1 MTAASPAHARPP
13 RSQPLKIFLILD
25 SLFTLVAAPLA
36 LFWGMMSVM
45 ASTTTTNADWANAYA
60 LVNLTLPVAM
70 VLCLAGAWTAFGLR
84 RERIAWIVMFLP
96 ILWVVVSIGMMT
108 AWPAS

>member
-1 MTAASPAHARPP
+1 MTASAPAEIRPP
-13 RSQPLKIFLILD
+13 RSAVLKVFLILD

-45 ASTTTTNADWANAYA
+45 ASTTTQNAAWANAYA

-70 VLCLAGAWTAFGLR
+70 VVCLVAAWVAFAMR
-84 RERIAWIVMFLP
+84 RERIAWVVMVLP
-96 ILWVVVSIGMMT
+96 VAWLVVSVWMMAT
-108 AWPAS
+108 APSS